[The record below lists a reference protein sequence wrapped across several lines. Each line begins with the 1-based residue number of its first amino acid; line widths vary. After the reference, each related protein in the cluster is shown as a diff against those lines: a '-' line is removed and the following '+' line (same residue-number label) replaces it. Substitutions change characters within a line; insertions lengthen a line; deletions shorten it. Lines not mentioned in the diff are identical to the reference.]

1 MSRLGTSAEGSR
13 PEKQNETHGQELC
26 PMLTQTEAE
35 IRCGPKT
42 CDVGD
47 GNILPPFL

>member
-13 PEKQNETHGQELC
+13 PEKQNGTHGQELC

-35 IRCGPKT
+35 IRYGPKR